1 LFIFFLPTDTTNRE
15 EREREREREK
25 KERKRDRLMVLQQR
39 IGDREG
45 GK

>member
-1 LFIFFLPTDTTNRE
+1 LFIFFLPTDTANRE
-15 EREREREREK
+15 ERERKERK

-39 IGDREG
+39 IRDREG